1 MPNDLDVPLFRLAE
15 AGFRIENVEAD
26 TAIIYML
33 DSDLRIIYCNKA
45 WDQFASRNGGT
56 GLNRRTILGMP
67 VLDVVAEPLKAFYED
82 AFSLAK
88 EKGQSWEHDYECSS
102 PSAFRLFHMRV
113 LPLADSYLLV
123 ENSLRFERPH
133 GPERPVMPAD
143 SALYVSKDGVLTMCS
158 HCRRTRRIDTTTA
171 PVWDWVP
178 AYLVEP
184 PGSVSHGLC
193 RNCHAYFYPSP
204 AAIFD
209 LLRLQPDGSELHV
222 GKATSYTGAVF
233 DIEMLASRVP
243 AKYVIRDRVTGQRH
257 VISLERLEKSALP
270 DLL

>member
-1 MPNDLDVPLFRLAE
+1 MSNELSLDVPVFCLAK

-45 WDQFASRNGGT
+45 WDQFASLNGGT
-56 GLNRRTILGMP
+56 RLNRRAILGMRA
-67 VLDVVAEPLKAFYED
+67 VDVVAEPLKAFYEN
-82 AFSLAK
+82 AFIQAK
-88 EKGQSWEHDYECSS
+88 EKGQPWEHDYECSS
-102 PSAFRLFHMRV
+102 PASYRLFHMRV

-133 GPERPVMPAD
+133 GSERPVMPAD
-143 SALYVSKDGVLTMCS
+143 SALYISKDGILTMCA
-158 HCRRTRRIDTTTA
+158 HCRRTRRIGTTSA

-184 PGSVSHGLC
+184 PAPVSHGLC
-193 RNCHAYFYPSP
+193 RNCHAYFYPLT

-209 LLRLQPDGSELHV
+209 IFRLQPDGSELHL
-222 GKATSYTGAVF
+222 GKAKSYIGALF
-233 DIEMLASRVP
+233 DIEMLASRV
-243 AKYVIRDRVTGQRH
+243 AANYVIRDRATGQRH
-257 VISLERLEKSALP
+257 VLNLGHLEKSAYF
-270 DLL
+270 